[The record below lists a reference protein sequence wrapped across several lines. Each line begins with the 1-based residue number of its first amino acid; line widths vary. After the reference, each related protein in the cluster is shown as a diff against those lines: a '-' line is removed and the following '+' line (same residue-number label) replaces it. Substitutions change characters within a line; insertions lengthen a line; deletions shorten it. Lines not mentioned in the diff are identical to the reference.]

1 MQMISDV
8 EIKYLIVE
16 NKMIGHIDRILE
28 IQYAIDNLH
37 SKLLYSVYFNIE
49 VIQHFH
55 ALQY

>member
-16 NKMIGHIDRILE
+16 NKMIGHLDRILE

-37 SKLLYSVYFNIE
+37 SKLLYSVYFHI
-49 VIQHFH
+49 
-55 ALQY
+55 